1 MPRGF
6 KLELE
11 EILQKEQEDK
21 NKPTTHQKK
30 NKKCIPTAN
39 IINTDHPRSRK
50 PPSRLNIENTP
61 NTPKKQSIPPIQP
74 PIPEKKSSRQPKPL
88 IKEDLGYIDRDAIKG
103 KSNPMRAAVSKLC
116 EKGLA
121 RLKKNP
127 LSDFFYFSHIQ
138 NSPSL
143 SQIEKNIRN
152 YKYKSIY
159 DFIMDLRRIWN
170 YYFLT
175 YPNDSEIYQRTSEM
189 SRFSEEIYKE
199 IEILFEDKNEISEIN
214 KKIDNLARELRDI
227 KGNQQL
233 GTMPFPIVKKNIIG
247 GNGERAMTLNE
258 KSQLKMNIG
267 LLLPEQRKN
276 LVLLLADTIDI
287 TNKEYLEFDIETL
300 SNKKLRELDKYVKS
314 CLKKDKK
321 GRNGNHHNPLLS
333 RTKSEGRNE
342 FNEMNDIEKLRS
354 ELKDNSIKKTS
365 KSLNDID
372 DGNLISDKDIENEN
386 KKNSHIK
393 ITNKQEHNMPLN
405 NTTHIATKKAQFSSS
420 EDSESSSLESL

>member
-1 MPRGF
+1 
-6 KLELE
+6 
-11 EILQKEQEDK
+11 
-21 NKPTTHQKK
+21 
-30 NKKCIPTAN
+30 
-39 IINTDHPRSRK
+39 
-50 PPSRLNIENTP
+50 
-61 NTPKKQSIPPIQP
+61 
-74 PIPEKKSSRQPKPL
+74 
-88 IKEDLGYIDRDAIKG
+88 
-103 KSNPMRAAVSKLC
+103 
-116 EKGLA
+116 
-121 RLKKNP
+121 
-127 LSDFFYFSHIQ
+127 
-138 NSPSL
+138 
-143 SQIEKNIRN
+143 
-152 YKYKSIY
+152 
-159 DFIMDLRRIWN
+159 
-170 YYFLT
+170 
-175 YPNDSEIYQRTSEM
+175 
-189 SRFSEEIYKE
+189 
-199 IEILFEDKNEISEIN
+199 
-214 KKIDNLARELRDI
+214 
-227 KGNQQL
+227 
-233 GTMPFPIVKKNIIG
+233 
-247 GNGERAMTLNE
+247 
-258 KSQLKMNIG
+258 MNIG

>member
-21 NKPTTHQKK
+21 NKPTAHQKK
-30 NKKCIPTAN
+30 NKKCIPN

-61 NTPKKQSIPPIQP
+61 NSPKKQSIPSIQP

-127 LSDFFYFSHIQ
+127 LSDFFYFSHLQ

-159 DFIMDLRRIWN
+159 DMIVKWN
-170 YYFLT
+170 YVGF
-175 YPNDSEIYQRTSEM
+175 
-189 SRFSEEIYKE
+189 
-199 IEILFEDKNEISEIN
+199 
-214 KKIDNLARELRDI
+214 
-227 KGNQQL
+227 
-233 GTMPFPIVKKNIIG
+233 GT
-247 GNGERAMTLNE
+247 
-258 KSQLKMNIG
+258 
-267 LLLPEQRKN
+267 
-276 LVLLLADTIDI
+276 I
-287 TNKEYLEFDIETL
+287 TF
-300 SNKKLRELDKYVKS
+300 
-314 CLKKDKK
+314 
-321 GRNGNHHNPLLS
+321 
-333 RTKSEGRNE
+333 
-342 FNEMNDIEKLRS
+342 
-354 ELKDNSIKKTS
+354 
-365 KSLNDID
+365 
-372 DGNLISDKDIENEN
+372 
-386 KKNSHIK
+386 
-393 ITNKQEHNMPLN
+393 
-405 NTTHIATKKAQFSSS
+405 
-420 EDSESSSLESL
+420 